1 MKAVNVN
8 MKDVKKASMQALRQ
22 DAPPSFVLVLAGEGP
37 IADPASSTAD
47 PLKEP
52 NMSVLVYILLTVAI
66 FGLLGLVQK
75 LVEGL

>member
-37 IADPASSTAD
+37 LESCLERTTE
-47 PLKEP
+47 EP